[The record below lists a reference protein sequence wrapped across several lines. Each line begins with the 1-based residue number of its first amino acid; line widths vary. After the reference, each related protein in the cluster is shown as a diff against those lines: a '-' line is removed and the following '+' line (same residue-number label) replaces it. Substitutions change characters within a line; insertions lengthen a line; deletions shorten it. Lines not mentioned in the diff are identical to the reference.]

1 MKVSANTKLLGIIG
15 HPIEHSKSPEMH
27 KAFADLIGEDFIYT
41 TFDVLPQDLADAM
54 QGVKALGIRGV
65 NITSPHKFE
74 IMNYLDEISDDAKKF
89 GSVNTVV
96 NDNGKLIGYNTDA
109 QGFLKSLEDIGCTVE
124 NKDII
129 IFGSGGATQ
138 PIVILFAMRGAKSI
152 TVINRTKSK
161 AESLQKYVKN
171 TIGFE
176 ISTEIELSHYDIAI
190 NTTTCGMAPQIGISP
205 TDRFDLIDE
214 TSFAADMIYN
224 PEKTE
229 FLLRAED
236 RGAKVVN
243 GFGMLI
249 YQGILAFELFCGKKL
264 PKEAY
269 KIGAEAVCDE

>member
-1 MKVSANTKLLGIIG
+1 MKISANTKLLGIIG
-15 HPIEHSKSPEMH
+15 NPIEHSKSPEMH
-27 KAFADLIGEDFIYT
+27 TAFADLIGEDYIYT
-41 TFDVLPQDLADAM
+41 AFDVLAENLEMAIR
-54 QGVKALGIRGV
+54 GVKTLGMRGV

-74 IMNYLDEISDDAKKF
+74 VMKYLDEISDDAKKF

-109 QGFLKSLEDIGCTVE
+109 QGFLKSLEVVGCTVE
-124 NKDII
+124 SKDII
-129 IFGSGGATQ
+129 IFGAGGATQ

-161 AESLQKYVKN
+161 AEALKQYVKN

-176 ISTEIELSHYDIAI
+176 ISTEIEKSHYDIAI
-190 NTTTCGMAPQIGISP
+190 NTTTCGMSPQQNISP

-214 TSFAADMIYN
+214 TSVAADMIYN
-224 PEKTE
+224 PKKTE
-229 FLLRAED
+229 FLLRAEE

-249 YQGILAFELFCGKKL
+249 YQGILAFELFSGKNL
-264 PKEAY
+264 PKNAY